1 MSFLVDTDICS
12 AYLKGNHQVWQKF
25 MQHGG
30 RLHLSAVTAAELF
43 VWALRANASPQ
54 KRHGKLDLL
63 QDVTFL
69 PVDQAVSH
77 KFGQV
82 RAGQLDQGQFTP
94 DMDLLIAATALTHN
108 LTLVTHNAQDVANIP
123 GLTVADWLAP

>member
-43 VWALRANASPQ
+43 VWALRAKASSKRQ
-54 KRHGKLDLL
+54 KGVLDLL

-77 KFGQV
+77 KFGEV
-82 RAGQLDQGQFTP
+82 RAGQFDQGQTTP
-94 DMDLLIAATALTHN
+94 DMDLLSNRSSPPLLTRG
-108 LTLVTHNAQDVANIP
+108 VGCKVR
-123 GLTVADWLAP
+123 G